1 MRQEKQRL
9 TREQNELR
17 VSGLRIL
24 ARIVARA
31 HLGSLAE
38 EEAADSRASGVHAR
52 SNRLPLGKDGGHVR

>member
-24 ARIVARA
+24 ARIITRA

-38 EEAADSRASGVHAR
+38 EEAADSRASGVHAHPDR
-52 SNRLPLGKDGGHVR
+52 MLGRDGGHVR